1 MMPVA
6 RSPAVPTGFPA
17 GKPVPRGINVS
28 GVRDDGGG
36 GAGSPLMGEA
46 GFRRLVESS
55 ADALIVVRFD
65 GTVAWANPA
74 AARLFNRPLAVM
86 KGRPFG
92 LPLTDRDTARVDVL
106 PAGGAPL
113 VAEMRVVDV
122 QWSGSAARLVSL
134 RDVTDQVRM
143 ERSLRLSS
151 VVFEQAAEGIA
162 FIDGSLSLVEVNH
175 AFADLFD
182 TSAVSLAGRPLEDLL
197 AEVSPDARLG
207 EALRTLG
214 AGQRWRRE
222 LRLAGRGGPERFVL
236 VSAVHVVEEEA
247 FEAHYVLL
255 CTDITRQKRDQ
266 FSLRHEARH
275 DSLTGLAN
283 RLAFHEHLRSALSR
297 AERRG
302 TKLAVLF
309 LDLDGFKA
317 INDQYGHECGDRLL
331 ETVARRLRAVVR
343 TGDAVARLGGDEF
356 TILLEDVVDATD
368 VAAVAAK
375 LGATIRQPVDLEDVT
390 LRVQSSIGASL
401 FPENG
406 RTPDELLDRADLALY
421 RVKESAP
428 GGFRFFTAHM
438 DRAAFLLREKAE
450 RLGKALHADALRLV
464 FQPQVDIETGAVHS
478 VEALLR
484 FPGKSVGWR
493 RPARLVEIAEQAR
506 LVPDLLDWVLR
517 EVAFAARSWPGA
529 LPVAVNLCPTQ
540 LRLEGLDAHVL
551 AALEQGGLTTDRLI
565 LHFPVDGVMRHP
577 DSACRLAARLRRS
590 GVKVYLD
597 HFGHGSFSIAEL
609 ESLSPDGVCIDRH
622 VVADMMASP
631 ERRLTLKAMLAMLDS
646 LALPV
651 VVQGVER
658 AAQIEWLRRMGG
670 GVIMQGERVAAPLDP
685 EGLLRWLEGDRQ
697 A

>member
-1 MMPVA
+1 MMPAA
-6 RSPAVPTGFPA
+6 RSA
-17 GKPVPRGINVS
+17 GATIQSPPGRWRRGMDVS
-28 GVRDDGGG
+28 GFREETAG

-65 GTVAWANPA
+65 GTMAWVNPA
-74 AARLFNRPLAVM
+74 AGRLFNRPVSAM
-86 KGRPFG
+86 KDRPFG
-92 LPLTDRDTARVDVL
+92 LPLTGRDSARVDIL
-106 PAGGAPL
+106 PAGGEPL

-122 QWSGSAARLVSL
+122 QWSGAAARLVSL
-134 RDVTDQVRM
+134 RDVTHQVRM

-175 AFADLFD
+175 AFADLIG
-182 TSAVSLAGRPLEDLL
+182 TSAGSLAGRPLESLL

-222 LRLAGRGGPERFVL
+222 LRLAGRGGPDRFVL

-255 CTDITRQKRDQ
+255 CTDITRQKLDQ
-266 FSLRHEARH
+266 ISLRHEARH

-283 RLAFHEHLRSALSR
+283 RPAFHENLRSALSR

-317 INDQYGHECGDRLL
+317 INDQYGHERGDRLL
-331 ETVARRLRAVVR
+331 ETVARRLRAMVR
-343 TGDAVARLGGDEF
+343 AGDAVARLGGDEF
-356 TILLEDVVDATD
+356 TILIEDVVDAAD

-375 LGATIRQPVDLEDVT
+375 LGEAIRQPIDLGDVT

-401 FPENG
+401 YPENG
-406 RTPDELLDRADLALY
+406 ETLDELLDRADLALY
-421 RVKESAP
+421 RVKESDP

-438 DRAAFLLREKAE
+438 DRAALLLREKAD
-450 RLGKALHADALRLV
+450 RLGRALRTGDLRLV
-464 FQPQVDIETGAVHS
+464 FQPQVDIESGVVCS

-484 FPGKSVGWR
+484 YPGRSVGWR

-506 LVPDLLDWVLR
+506 MVPDLLDRVLR
-517 EVAFAARSWPGA
+517 EAALTARSWSGA
-529 LPVAVNLCPTQ
+529 PPVAVNLCPTQ
-540 LRLEGLDAHVL
+540 LRFDDLDEHVL
-551 AALEQGGLTTDRLI
+551 QALQRCGLTTDRI
-565 LHFPVDGVMRHP
+565 VLHFPVAGVMRHEE
-577 DSACRLAARLRRS
+577 SACRLAKRLRRA

-597 HFGHGSFSIAEL
+597 HFGHGSFSISVL
-609 ESLSPDGVCIDRH
+609 ESLAPDGVCIDRRL
-622 VVADMMASP
+622 VADMMSTP
-631 ERRLTLKAMLAMLDS
+631 ERRLTLRAMLAMLES
-646 LALPV
+646 MALPV
-651 VVQGVER
+651 VVQGVEHP
-658 AAQIEWLRRMGG
+658 AQIEWLRGMARGL
-670 GVIMQGERVAAPLDP
+670 ILQGEQVAAPLESD
-685 EGLLRWLEGDRQ
+685 GLVRWLEEAGTD
-697 A
+697 